1 MAATIYALLVGIN
14 DYAPE
19 IGKLAGCVNDVDH
32 VHDFLTTSFDKTTL
46 AVEVLK
52 DADATRDNIIRQF
65 RTHLTRATADDVAM
79 FLYCGHGARW
89 TAAREFKEFFPEGKD
104 EGLVCADSRL
114 QGGAFPYD
122 LADKE
127 LAVLLAE
134 VAKNNPHLAV
144 ILDCCHSGSGTR
156 DVDSFTHLK
165 ARQTHEVL
173 SERPLDSYIDGYYMR
188 LRQNGQ
194 PLSVPRS
201 RHVLMAACDRTE
213 KAMERADRS
222 GVFTSTLLDSLT
234 STGTDVSYT
243 DLFVRC
249 RMLIR
254 REVRHQTPQFEAFE
268 RFNAQSGFLGR
279 TARAAD
285 KRFRLFVDRGNWT
298 LDAGVLHGVSTE
310 EGASLA
316 VYPESVPD
324 QQVGTA
330 KTTTVGLE
338 KSTVQLDFAGDPKA
352 VYRGEITSFG
362 IPPMPVLFTGSPAT
376 QAILQ
381 SALDAD
387 RSVGMALTD
396 AAESAAYVIVE
407 EPGRWLL
414 KHRELDLLV
423 QGVLVDQQSQD
434 AAATAMAR
442 TLKTVARWERGLA
455 LHNTRTKLDTSLV
468 EFIYAEALPDGGDHV
483 YASGEEIVLD
493 YVKRGTEWKEIRGR
507 FKVRNRTQQPLY
519 LVLAYFSQDY
529 GIYND
534 LYNDRVAPGDDY
546 VSIWG
551 ESADHYFYI
560 DDPAKNESI
569 EEFKLFVSTE
579 PVDAFSLRQD
589 PLALGVIV
597 PPGTRAIGQIKPMRT
612 MVQENEWFALHLR
625 LKVVRQ
631 LDRVGATDAA
641 VAQGSIVVKAHPS
654 VTAQI
659 SMTAAQPVSRSVNDG
674 GDFYRAFERQGL
686 ELLNFATT
694 RGDGQSVLELSDIQ
708 NADTLR
714 DNPLDIELMIPL
726 QENEAILPV
735 VFDGQH
741 AALGG
746 DPYKDENG
754 HTRISIDHIPEI
766 PDNRRSLGGSLKLYF
781 FKTYLKQGNVNQL
794 RWIDYK
800 ADGSFEYHKSAV
812 AERVAAARNVL
823 LLIHGI
829 IGDTEGMVRGIRGCG
844 VDSRFDLVLT
854 YDYEN
859 LSTPIADTS
868 RTLKAQLAAAG
879 LHEGDGKRVTVL
891 AHSMGGLVSRWFIE
905 REGGKAVVDHL
916 VMCGTPNN
924 GSPLG
929 RIDAARKVLN
939 VLMTVAL
946 NYLPGAVP
954 FAGTVVMLLN
964 RSKKLTPTL
973 EQMNPS
979 SEFITTLNSS
989 EDPGIPYTV
998 LAGDVDEYRD
1008 PGDPLFARLLTKAGQ
1023 GFVAGALFA
1032 QQAHDIAVG
1041 VQSILSVPGT
1051 RRVSVSRTNVA
1062 CHHLN
1067 YFVSEPGQTALRAVQ
1082 WGTVVEA

>member
-1 MAATIYALLVGIN
+1 MAATTYALLVGIN
-14 DYAPE
+14 DYSPE

-32 VHDFLTTSFDKTTL
+32 VHDFLNSAFDTSTL

-52 DADATRDNIIRQF
+52 DADATRDNIIRQI
-65 RTHLTRATADDVAM
+65 RTHLTRATTDDVAM

-89 TAAREFKEFFPEGKD
+89 TAASEFKEFFPEGKD
-104 EGLVCADSRL
+104 EGLVCYDSRL
-114 QGGAFPYD
+114 QGGAYPFD

-156 DVDSFTHLK
+156 DIDSFTHLQ

-173 SERPLDSYIDGYYMR
+173 TERPLDSYIDGYYAR

-194 PLSVPRS
+194 PLSIPRS

-213 KAMERADRS
+213 KALERADRS
-222 GVFTSTLLDSLT
+222 GVFTSTLLDSLR
-234 STGTDVSYT
+234 STGTDVSYA

-279 TARAAD
+279 KARAAD
-285 KRFRLFVDRGNWT
+285 RRFRLFVDRGNWT
-298 LDAGVLHGVSTE
+298 LDAGALHGVSTE
-310 EGASLA
+310 QGASLA
-316 VYPESVPD
+316 VYSESAPD
-324 QQVGTA
+324 QQVGTG
-330 KTTTVGLE
+330 TTTVVGLE
-338 KSTVQLDFAGDPKA
+338 KSTVQLDFAAEPKA

-362 IPPMPVLFTGSPAT
+362 TPPMPVSFSGTPAT

-396 AAESAAYVIVE
+396 TAEAATYVIVE
-407 EPGRWLL
+407 EPDRWLL

-423 QGVLVDQQSQD
+423 QGVLVDRQSQG
-434 AAATAMAR
+434 AAGTAMAR
-442 TLKTVARWERGLA
+442 TLKTVAGWERGLA
-455 LHNTRTKLDTSLV
+455 LNNTRTKLDTSLV
-468 EFIYAEALPDGGDHV
+468 DFVYAEALPDGGEHV
-483 YASGEEIVLD
+483 YAGGEDIVLD

-507 FKVRNRTQQPLY
+507 FKVRNRTPQPLY
-519 LVLAYFSQDY
+519 FVLAYFSQDY

-546 VSIWG
+546 VTIWG
-551 ESADHYFYI
+551 EASDHYFYI
-560 DDPAKNESI
+560 DDPAKNESV

-579 PVDAFSLRQD
+579 PVDAFSLRQE

-597 PPGTRAIGQIKPMRT
+597 PPGTRAIGQIKPIRN
-612 MVQENEWFALHLR
+612 MVPENEWFARHLR
-625 LKVVRQ
+625 LRVVRQ

-641 VAQGSIVVKAHPS
+641 VAQGSIVVKAHPA

-659 SMTAAQPVSRSVNDG
+659 SMTAAQPISRSVNDG

-686 ELLNFATT
+686 ELLNFSAT
-694 RGDGQSVLELSDIQ
+694 RGDSQSVLELTDIQ
-708 NADTLR
+708 NADALK
-714 DNPLDIELMIPL
+714 DNPLDIELRIPL
-726 QENEAILPV
+726 QENEAILPI

-794 RWIDYK
+794 RWIEYK

-812 AERVAAARNVL
+812 AEKVAAARNVL

-829 IGDTEGMVRGIRGCG
+829 IGDTEGMVRGIRSCG

-868 RTLKAQLAAAG
+868 R
-879 LHEGDGKRVTVL
+879 
-891 AHSMGGLVSRWFIE
+891 
-905 REGGKAVVDHL
+905 
-916 VMCGTPNN
+916 
-924 GSPLG
+924 
-929 RIDAARKVLN
+929 
-939 VLMTVAL
+939 AL
-946 NYLPGAVP
+946 
-954 FAGTVVMLLN
+954 
-964 RSKKLTPTL
+964 
-973 EQMNPS
+973 
-979 SEFITTLNSS
+979 
-989 EDPGIPYTV
+989 
-998 LAGDVDEYRD
+998 
-1008 PGDPLFARLLTKAGQ
+1008 
-1023 GFVAGALFA
+1023 
-1032 QQAHDIAVG
+1032 
-1041 VQSILSVPGT
+1041 
-1051 RRVSVSRTNVA
+1051 
-1062 CHHLN
+1062 
-1067 YFVSEPGQTALRAVQ
+1067 
-1082 WGTVVEA
+1082 